1 MKRNYIKTLFIAT
14 VFGLGISSCS
24 VATETVEVE
33 VAKQT
38 LAFEYITEGGNE
50 MAVTLNVAEML
61 GSGIDVENIETATI
75 KSITVMKNDS
85 IGFSEINEAK
95 LQLMGESEDLTMV
108 TVGISDSI
116 VATDKEIVLSI
127 MDEVEVAKYLKE
139 ENLTIVLDL
148 TYLKDQDLLQTY
160 EVGIKFDLEMNEQ
173 K

>member
-1 MKRNYIKTLFIAT
+1 MKRNYIKSLFIALAIG
-14 VFGLGISSCS
+14 VGVSSCS

-50 MAVTLNVAEML
+50 MSVTLNVAEML
-61 GSGIDVENIETATI
+61 GAGINVENIEEASI

-85 IGFSEINEAK
+85 IGLSEINEAK

-108 TVGISDSI
+108 TVGVADSI
-116 VATDKEIVLSI
+116 PAGATDVTLSI

-139 ENLTIVLDL
+139 DNLTIVLDL
-148 TYLKDQDLLQTY
+148 TYIKDQDLLQNY